1 MNMDWLW
8 PQKARYKSNKG
19 NRYQCMDMNTK
30 HRTGGTNIDMHT
42 EIHQSMLRHVY
53 FWFMLGTL

>member
-1 MNMDWLW
+1 
-8 PQKARYKSNKG
+8 
-19 NRYQCMDMNTK
+19 MDMNTK